1 MRVWL
6 IDDEQPCLD
15 ELAWLLKQY
24 ADLAIAGMETDPSK
38 ALEAIAANPPDA
50 VFLDI
55 DMPKTDGLELALR
68 IQEKRPGVIVVF
80 VTAHARYALDSY
92 KAHPLDFLLKPVK
105 RARLDDCVE
114 HLRRH
119 YSLLHPEKE
128 VQHSFSIRCFG
139 TFELNGKNEVKWGTR
154 RVRELLLYLI
164 GRNGSPASK
173 AELLDTLFDGQ
184 DDKNTV
190 HNLYMTIYRLKSLLH
205 SIDPERTLV
214 RLTED
219 NALIITPGVCDFY
232 DFMRYARENTVITE
246 GNIAEAERVLD
257 LYRGPYLEKENL
269 EWAFESA
276 NEAETEYE
284 RIATGLGSFYIA
296 ARRIPEAERVL
307 NTLLGR
313 NALCEEAHAL
323 LLDLALKTG
332 TREDYMRR
340 YEQYAGLLKREL
352 RLMPDA
358 RYREQYDRIKR
369 EMKK

>member
-1 MRVWL
+1 MKIWL

-15 ELAWLLKQY
+15 ELSWLLRQY
-24 ADLAIAGMETDPSK
+24 SDLAIAGMETDPAK
-38 ALEAIAANPPDA
+38 VLEAIADNPPDA

-55 DMPKTDGLELALR
+55 DMPRIDGLELALR
-68 IQEKRPGVIVVF
+68 IQERCPGVIVIF

-105 RARLDDCVE
+105 RVRLDDCVE

-119 YSLLHPEKE
+119 YALLHPEKE
-128 VQHSFSIRCFG
+128 AQHSLKIRCFG
-139 TFELNGKNEVKWGTR
+139 TFELNCENEVKWGTR

-164 GRNGSPASK
+164 DRNGSPASK
-173 AELLDTLFDGQ
+173 TELLDTLFDGQ

-205 SIDPERTLV
+205 SIDPEHRLV

-219 NALIITPGVCDFY
+219 NAIIIKPGVCDFY

-269 EWAFESA
+269 EWAVESS

-284 RIATGLGSFYIA
+284 RIATGLGSLYIA
-296 ARRIPEAERVL
+296 AGRIPEAERVL
-307 NTLLGR
+307 NKLLGR

-323 LLDLALKTG
+323 LLNLALKAG
-332 TREDYMRR
+332 TREDYLRR

-352 RLMPDA
+352 QLKPEA
-358 RYREQYDRIKR
+358 RYREQYERLKR
-369 EMKK
+369 EMKC